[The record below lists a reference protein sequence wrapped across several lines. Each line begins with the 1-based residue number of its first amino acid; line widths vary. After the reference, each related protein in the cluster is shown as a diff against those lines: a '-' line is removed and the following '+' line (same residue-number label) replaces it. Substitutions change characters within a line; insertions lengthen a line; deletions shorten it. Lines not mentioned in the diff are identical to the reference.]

1 MAVKVFVLLLLAA
14 VVVLQAGIGEAKD
27 HSIVG
32 YAPEDLNSE
41 ERLLDLFHSWLKK
54 HAKAYDSVSEKHHR
68 FAIFK
73 ENLRYIHSQNV
84 QEKSYWLGLNSLSD
98 LTHEE
103 FQARYLGTRPHR
115 DPSRLQ
121 KTDGFM
127 YADVEAP
134 ASVDWRQKGAVSE
147 VKDQGSCGSCWAF
160 STTGSVEGINE
171 IVTGELISLSEQE
184 LVDCDKKQNQ
194 GCNGGL
200 MDYAFE
206 FIIRNG
212 GIDTEADYPYKG
224 SDGRCDDSRRKNSK
238 VVVIDDY
245 QDVPEN
251 DESSLLKAVSNQ
263 PVSIAIEASG
273 RDFQHYMGGVF
284 TGTCGTDLDHGVL
297 VVGYGTDSDGLN
309 YWIVKNSWGQSWG
322 EKGYI
327 RMQRYGPTNKY
338 GICGINS
345 QASFPIKK
353 GPNPSS
359 APLSPPS
366 PLKPPTA
373 CDNSHTCAAGST
385 CCCSFHLGKRC
396 LVWGCCPLEAGTCCK
411 DHHHCCPADYPVCN
425 LKAGI
430 CLKSTNDIF
439 GVALLNQTR
448 ADFHWRRSV
457 ANRKAMVSS

>member
-1 MAVKVFVLLLLAA
+1 M
-14 VVVLQAGIGEAKD
+14 
-27 HSIVG
+27 
-32 YAPEDLNSE
+32 
-41 ERLLDLFHSWLKK
+41 
-54 HAKAYDSVSEKHHR
+54 
-68 FAIFK
+68 
-73 ENLRYIHSQNV
+73 
-84 QEKSYWLGLNSLSD
+84 
-98 LTHEE
+98 
-103 FQARYLGTRPHR
+103 
-115 DPSRLQ
+115 
-121 KTDGFM
+121 
-127 YADVEAP
+127 
-134 ASVDWRQKGAVSE
+134 
-147 VKDQGSCGSCWAF
+147 
-160 STTGSVEGINE
+160 
-171 IVTGELISLSEQE
+171 
-184 LVDCDKKQNQ
+184 
-194 GCNGGL
+194 
-200 MDYAFE
+200 
-206 FIIRNG
+206 
-212 GIDTEADYPYKG
+212 
-224 SDGRCDDSRRKNSK
+224 
-238 VVVIDDY
+238 
-245 QDVPEN
+245 
-251 DESSLLKAVSNQ
+251 
-263 PVSIAIEASG
+263 
-273 RDFQHYMGGVF
+273 F

-430 CLKSTNDIF
+430 CLK
-439 GVALLNQTR
+439 V
-448 ADFHWRRSV
+448 
-457 ANRKAMVSS
+457 